1 MENNKERNMELENSN
16 NSANSKNSGS
26 DNVWMPLSN
35 DWNKERLETLKKMFP
50 DLFTNEGKLN
60 INELKKVVDPASVSE
75 TERYEFRWF
84 GKSAAKRNAFS
95 PSNATLIFDEKRSV
109 NPSETENLIIEGEN
123 LEVLKLLSTAYR
135 EKVKCI
141 YIDPPYNT
149 GKDFVYSDNYSQDKK
164 AYWEDA
170 GVTEEGL
177 KIDTNTETDGRY
189 HSNWLNMMY
198 SRLLIARQLLTEDG
212 VVMISIDDNEVHHL
226 RKLCEEIF
234 GEENFIASLIWEKGR
249 KNDSRFFSIGH
260 EYIMIYAM
268 DRNYLQE
275 KDTYWREEKPGAR
288 EIYDEYVR
296 LKKIHGQDF
305 AAMENG
311 IKTFYSSLSKNHP
324 SKKLQRYS
332 NIDKWGI
339 WRDDNMSLPREGHIY
354 DLLHPNGKVCA
365 MPPDGWRFDHET
377 MLMKIEDGY
386 VEFRNDHTQP
396 PFRKTYLVRE
406 DINEP
411 MSEEDNN
418 DNGYEDEEETEE
430 IGIQVAGTYFYRSG
444 LQATN
449 ELQRL
454 FKKKKLFNNPK
465 DHQVLERLI
474 RYCTQDDKECL
485 VMDFFGGSGTT
496 LHSILELNKSDNG
509 NRKCILVQI
518 PEILEAK
525 TAACKAGYKKISD
538 ITIERNKRVV
548 EKIIEEKKK
557 EQPDLFT
564 NVHKEDVIKGLGF
577 KVFKLVKS
585 NFPRVEFAPDPE
597 KTTEENIELLKKYIR
612 DKEAQLITAFNRDE
626 LVTEIL
632 IKNGFTLNYALT
644 KQDEF
649 KKNEIFFATDGEKE
663 TLICLDVLIDM
674 ETVEYFKKH
683 THQKFI
689 CLERALDTTK
699 KWNLKHYL
707 GEKFKAF

>member
-1 MENNKERNMELENSN
+1 MEDIKTNSGNSENSE
-16 NSANSKNSGS
+16 NSKNSGS

-60 INELKKVVDPASVSE
+60 INELKKVVDPESISE

-84 GKSAAKRNAFS
+84 GKSAAKRKAFS
-95 PSNATLIFDEKRSV
+95 PSNATLVFDEKRSV
-109 NPSETENLIIEGEN
+109 NSSETDNLIIEGEN

-198 SRLLIARQLLTEDG
+198 SRLLIARQLMREDG
-212 VVMISIDDNEVHHL
+212 AIFISIDENEVHHL
-226 RKLCEEIF
+226 RKLCEEVF
-234 GEENFIASLIWEKGR
+234 GEENFLDCIVWQKTFAP
-249 KNDSRFFSIGH
+249 KNDSKYFSSEHEYLLVFLKSKEAFEINLLERGEKQNARYANPDNDPRGEWISTDLLRMEHRDNSVYEIVSPTGKVWKPLPGTSWRHPEKEMLELIANNEVMFGADGNSKPRRKRFLKDVKQGVVTQTIWKHDEVGHTQDAKQSLNKIFDGIPTFDTPKPIGLIQRCIKLASSEDDLILDFFS
-260 EYIMIYAM
+260 
-268 DRNYLQE
+268 
-275 KDTYWREEKPGAR
+275 
-288 EIYDEYVR
+288 
-296 LKKIHGQDF
+296 
-305 AAMENG
+305 
-311 IKTFYSSLSKNHP
+311 
-324 SKKLQRYS
+324 
-332 NIDKWGI
+332 
-339 WRDDNMSLPREGHIY
+339 
-354 DLLHPNGKVCA
+354 
-365 MPPDGWRFDHET
+365 
-377 MLMKIEDGY
+377 
-386 VEFRNDHTQP
+386 
-396 PFRKTYLVRE
+396 
-406 DINEP
+406 
-411 MSEEDNN
+411 
-418 DNGYEDEEETEE
+418 
-430 IGIQVAGTYFYRSG
+430 
-444 LQATN
+444 
-449 ELQRL
+449 
-454 FKKKKLFNNPK
+454 
-465 DHQVLERLI
+465 
-474 RYCTQDDKECL
+474 
-485 VMDFFGGSGTT
+485 GSGATG
-496 LHSILELNKSDNG
+496 HSVLELNKEDNG
-509 NRKCILVQI
+509 NRKFILVQI
-518 PEILEAK
+518 PEATDEKSEAY
-525 TAACKAGYKKISD
+525 KAGYKKISD

-548 EKIIEEKKK
+548 ERIIEEKKK

-564 NVHKEDVIKGLGF
+564 NGHKENAIKGLGF

-597 KTTEENIELLKKYIR
+597 KTTEENIELLKKYIK

-632 IKNGFTLNYALT
+632 IKNGFTLNYTLT
-644 KQDEF
+644 KQEEF

-663 TLICLDVLIDM
+663 TLICLDISIDM
-674 ETVEYFKKH
+674 ETVEHFKKH
-683 THQKFI
+683 NTQKFI

-707 GEKFKAF
+707 GDKFNAF